1 MAMRSVTLLL
11 LVVSTLAASPNFRS
25 SFIEVNDLPH
35 QKAESECR
43 KSCHFDGDSHCW
55 TNCETDMYECIKK
68 DKTKDESVYEA
79 CKAKVLHTCDICG
92 HYGPEHAQSPAAAQ
106 PPAPAQPGLPNGR

>member
-1 MAMRSVTLLL
+1 MRTFAFLL
-11 LVVSTLAASPNFRS
+11 LVANAFAATPRFRSS
-25 SFIEVNDLPH
+25 SFIEVGDLPH